1 MAVSERARSMVEKLR
16 FDDFAPF
23 VSNSVEAQKNEELN
37 K

>member
-1 MAVSERARSMVEKLR
+1 MAVSERARSMAEQLR
-16 FDDFAPF
+16 FDDLALF